1 MEKRIKSIMRK
12 KRIWIVALLLLAICL
27 FSYYQNNALTI
38 SSYTIKSTKLSEKI
52 RVVQLSDLHSKEFG
66 KNQHKLIEKV
76 RAIQP
81 DFIVFTGDLVD
92 SKKYDGLVS
101 LSLMEQLVKIAPTY
115 FVTGN
120 HEAWSAEYPTLE
132 QDLITSGVQVLR
144 NRGDI
149 IQVGSSEINIIG
161 LDDLDFF
168 QNKEEMSETLNSLYE
183 ESRFNLLLSHRPEL
197 FSMYEER
204 NINLV
209 LSGHAH
215 GGQVRIPWIGGVVAP
230 DQDFFPKYTAGK
242 YESGNTAM
250 IVNRGL
256 GNSIIPQR
264 IFNQPEIVEIILTP

>member
-1 MEKRIKSIMRK
+1 MRK